1 MKFISI
7 GGALNQYETSINEYL
22 EATKDLYK
30 DLICVAKDETTN
42 EIRPMSMVFKVNS
55 VTTSNGAGIPTE
67 DEHPQNF
74 LGYHNTNNPRLLQS
88 VIRINNVVLT
98 L

>member
-74 LGYHNTNNPRLLQS
+74 LYILVDPLKWHATVFQNKWTS
-88 VIRINNVVLT
+88 SW
-98 L
+98 

>member
-67 DEHPQNF
+67 DEHPQN
-74 LGYHNTNNPRLLQS
+74 LLYILVDPLKWHATVFQNKWS
-88 VIRINNVVLT
+88 SSW
-98 L
+98 